1 MRFLMENLIRSD
13 FFIEMVNASFVYVGA
28 YSRGTSDPY

>member
-13 FFIEMVNASFVYVGA
+13 FFIEMVNARFVYVGA
-28 YSRGTSDPY
+28 YNLETSDPY